1 MKRSMTSKS
10 AAAATVSWLKLSNA
24 KWEAKRVKEKVAE
37 DEARWVK
44 KKCRG
49 YDHGLGVHHLR

>member
-1 MKRSMTSKS
+1 MTSKS